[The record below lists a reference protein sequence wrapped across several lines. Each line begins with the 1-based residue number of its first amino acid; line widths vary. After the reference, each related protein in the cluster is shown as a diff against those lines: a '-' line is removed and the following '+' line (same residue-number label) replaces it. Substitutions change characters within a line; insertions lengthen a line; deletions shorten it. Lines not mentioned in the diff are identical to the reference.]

1 MPVVPEVTGAE
12 LVVDAVWVV
21 AAVEVVDDVDI
32 VEDVDDVEDEELSN
46 ESMLLVLVW
55 YFLP

>member
-21 AAVEVVDDVDI
+21 ADSEVVDDVDI
-32 VEDVDDVEDEELSN
+32 IEDVEDVEDEELAN
-46 ESMLLVLVW
+46 ECIVLAIV
-55 YFLP
+55 